1 MEIKLFEQL
10 ELSTDLKK
18 AIIDMGFEKTTPI
31 QGMAIPHVLEGKD
44 IIAQAPTG
52 TGKTCAFGIPAI
64 EKIDIASQM
73 PQVLVLC
80 PTRELALQISR
91 ELKKLCKYK
100 RNINILPIY
109 GGESIERQ
117 ITALKRKPQIIVGTP
132 GRVMDH
138 IRRKTLK
145 LQEIKTLVL
154 DEADEMLNMGFRE
167 DIDIILETIP
177 QDKQFILFSATLPKA
192 ILDIANKY
200 QKESAVRIS
209 ATPKTI
215 TVPTIEQFYLDVY
228 EDKKTEVLSR
238 LIDANH
244 FKLML
249 IFCNTKR
256 KVDDLYKELLLRG
269 YRIDALHGDMKQMQR
284 DSVMNKFRK
293 GLVDILIAT
302 DVAARGIDVDDVE
315 AVFNYDIPSEQEYY
329 VHRIGRTGRANRKGV
344 AYSLISGKE
353 IYKLREIE
361 RYTKTK
367 IQKISPPSME
377 DIKENKIK
385 SIIDEI
391 KVEIS
396 KENTSKYLGYVD
408 NLINE
413 ISADKNITSYE
424 ITAAFLSKSI
434 NNLTIGSSS
443 KVRSDELEVNRDKG
457 MINDKRYA
465 RLFINLGSKDKL
477 QTAQL
482 LKLIINN
489 TSVKQK
495 EMGKLDMLEK
505 FSFFEVPKYHVE
517 DVIESLKT
525 KKFKGRKINIEV
537 ANKKNR

>member
-1 MEIKLFEQL
+1 
-10 ELSTDLKK
+10 
-18 AIIDMGFEKTTPI
+18 
-31 QGMAIPHVLEGKD
+31 
-44 IIAQAPTG
+44 
-52 TGKTCAFGIPAI
+52 
-64 EKIDIASQM
+64 
-73 PQVLVLC
+73 
-80 PTRELALQISR
+80 
-91 ELKKLCKYK
+91 
-100 RNINILPIY
+100 
-109 GGESIERQ
+109 
-117 ITALKRKPQIIVGTP
+117 
-132 GRVMDH
+132 MDH

-145 LQEIKTLVL
+145 LQEAKMLVL

-177 QDKQFILFSATLPKA
+177 ENKQFVLFSATLPKA

-200 QKESAVRIS
+200 QKENAVRIS

-215 TVPTIEQFYLDVY
+215 TVPTIGQFYLDVY

-238 LIDANH
+238 LIDANQ

-256 KVDDLYKELLLRG
+256 KVDDLYRELLLRG

-315 AVFNYDIPSEQEYY
+315 AVFNYDLPTEQEYY
-329 VHRIGRTGRANRKGV
+329 VHRIGRTGRANRKGI

-367 IQKISPPSME
+367 IQKMSPPSMD

-385 SIIDEI
+385 AIIDEI
-391 KVEIS
+391 KNEIS
-396 KENTSKYLGYVD
+396 KENINKYFSYVD
-408 NLINE
+408 TLINE
-413 ISADKNITSYE
+413 VSEDTNITPYE
-424 ITAAFLSKSI
+424 ITAAFLSKTI
-434 NNLTIGSSS
+434 NNSTIGANI
-443 KVRSDELEVNRDKG
+443 KVKSEELEVNRDKSTTS
-457 MINDKRYA
+457 DKRYA

-537 ANKKNR
+537 ANKKKK